1 MLVNASSDAANHVKS
16 LAIDVERTL
25 TAVGADT
32 AASILNSAREAQM
45 AFNGAADRIEKQL
58 RRYTNRLKEHKV
70 DGSAQPCADV
80 KETTSGV
87 PGVHVYAF
95 NAKKVP
101 AIRRS
106 LFVLDSLDWE
116 NGDPDAMRAASRE
129 YDRLL
134 SRVRAARTLGYATS
148 NGNGDFEITVTQTDS
163 VLVFGEAKWPDQPF
177 YYSAKVVGATGQE
190 EVRVILLMC
199 NQQLL

>member
-1 MLVNASSDAANHVKS
+1 LASLLLIPSHS
-16 LAIDVERTL
+16 ETTL
-25 TAVGADT
+25 
-32 AASILNSAREAQM
+32 L
-45 AFNGAADRIEKQL
+45 
-58 RRYTNRLKEHKV
+58 

-95 NAKKVP
+95 NAAKIP
-101 AIRRS
+101 SIRKS

-116 NGDPDAMRAASRE
+116 SGDPDAMRAASRE

-134 SRVRAARTLGYATS
+134 ASVRRAKKLGYAMS
-148 NGNGDFEITVTQTDS
+148 NGNGDFEITVQQMDS
-163 VLVFGEAKWPDQPF
+163 VLVFGEAKWPGEPF
-177 YYSAKVVGATGQE
+177 YYSSRVVGALGKD
-190 EVRVILLMC
+190 EVRVVLLMC

>member
-1 MLVNASSDAANHVKS
+1 MRLVNDLHPESGV
-16 LAIDVERTL
+16 LLR
-25 TAVGADT
+25 
-32 AASILNSAREAQM
+32 
-45 AFNGAADRIEKQL
+45 GAALLGLLSLVHPFPEKTL
-58 RRYTNRLKEHKV
+58 L

-95 NAKKVP
+95 NAKKIP

-116 NGDPDAMRAASRE
+116 NGDPDAMRAAARE

-134 SRVRAARTLGYATS
+134 SRVRAARTVGYATS
-148 NGNGDFEITVTQTDS
+148 NGNGDFEIMVTPIDS
-163 VLVFGEAKWPDQPF
+163 VLVFGEAKMPGEPF
-177 YYSAKVVGATGQE
+177 YYSSKVVGAIGQE
-190 EVRVILLMC
+190 EVRVVLLMC

>member
-1 MLVNASSDAANHVKS
+1 MRA
-16 LAIDVERTL
+16 TL
-25 TAVGADT
+25 HPEYGVFF
-32 AASILNSAREAQM
+32 R
-45 AFNGAADRIEKQL
+45 GAALLGLLSLVHPLPEKTL
-58 RRYTNRLKEHKV
+58 L

-95 NAKKVP
+95 NAKKVA
-101 AIRRS
+101 AIRKS

-134 SRVRAARTLGYATS
+134 SRVRAARTVGYATS
-148 NGNGDFEITVTQTDS
+148 NGNGDFEIMVTPIDS
-163 VLVFGEAKWPDQPF
+163 VLVFGEAKMPGEPF

-190 EVRVILLMC
+190 EVRVVLLMC

>member
-1 MLVNASSDAANHVKS
+1 MFLRGIALLGLLFLHPLPDPAN
-16 LAIDVERTL
+16 TL
-25 TAVGADT
+25 
-32 AASILNSAREAQM
+32 L
-45 AFNGAADRIEKQL
+45 
-58 RRYTNRLKEHKV
+58 

-80 KETTSGV
+80 RETTSGV

-116 NGDPDAMRAASRE
+116 NGDPAAMRSASRE

-134 SRVRAARTLGYATS
+134 AQVRRSRTLGYAMS
-148 NGNGDFEITVTQTDS
+148 NGNGDFEITVPQTDS
-163 VLVFGEAKWPDQPF
+163 VLVFGEAKLPGEPF
-177 YYSAKVVGATGQE
+177 YYSSKVVSSTGQE

>member
-1 MLVNASSDAANHVKS
+1 VHPFPAK
-16 LAIDVERTL
+16 TL
-25 TAVGADT
+25 
-32 AASILNSAREAQM
+32 L
-45 AFNGAADRIEKQL
+45 
-58 RRYTNRLKEHKV
+58 

-101 AIRRS
+101 AIRKS
-106 LFVLDSLDWE
+106 LFVLDTLEWE
-116 NGDPDAMRAASRE
+116 KGDPDVMRAAARE

-134 SRVRAARTLGYATS
+134 SQVRKARTLGYAMS
-148 NGNGDFEITVTQTDS
+148 NGNGDFEITVPQTDS
-163 VLVFGEAKWPDQPF
+163 VLVFGEAKMPGEPF

-190 EVRVILLMC
+190 EVRVVLLMC

>member
-1 MLVNASSDAANHVKS
+1 
-16 LAIDVERTL
+16 
-25 TAVGADT
+25 
-32 AASILNSAREAQM
+32 
-45 AFNGAADRIEKQL
+45 
-58 RRYTNRLKEHKV
+58 
-70 DGSAQPCADV
+70 
-80 KETTSGV
+80 V

-116 NGDPDAMRAASRE
+116 NGDPDKMRSAARE
-129 YDRLL
+129 YDRLIAQ
-134 SRVRAARTLGYATS
+134 VRRARTLGYAMS
-148 NGNGDFEITVTQTDS
+148 NGNGDFEITVPQTDS
-163 VLVFGEAKWPDQPF
+163 VLVFGEARLPGEPF
-177 YYSAKVVGATGQE
+177 YYSSKVVASTGQE

>member
-1 MLVNASSDAANHVKS
+1 LRVLRD
-16 LAIDVERTL
+16 TL
-25 TAVGADT
+25 HPESGVF
-32 AASILNSAREAQM
+32 LR
-45 AFNGAADRIEKQL
+45 GAALFGLLSLVHPLPEKTL
-58 RRYTNRLKEHKV
+58 L

-95 NAKKVP
+95 NAKKIP

-148 NGNGDFEITVTQTDS
+148 NGNGDFEITVTQMDS
-163 VLVFGEAKWPDQPF
+163 VLVFGEAKWPGEPF

-190 EVRVILLMC
+190 EVRVVLLMC

>member
-1 MLVNASSDAANHVKS
+1 VLGLLS
-16 LAIDVERTL
+16 LIHPLPEKTL
-25 TAVGADT
+25 
-32 AASILNSAREAQM
+32 L
-45 AFNGAADRIEKQL
+45 
-58 RRYTNRLKEHKV
+58 

-80 KETTSGV
+80 KETTSGI
-87 PGVHVYAF
+87 PGVHVSAF
-95 NAKKVP
+95 NAKRVP

-134 SRVRAARTLGYATS
+134 AQVRKTRTLGYAMS
-148 NGNGDFEITVTQTDS
+148 NGNGDFEITVPQTDS

-177 YYSAKVVGATGQE
+177 YYSAKVVASTGQE
-190 EVRVILLMC
+190 EVRVVLLMC

>member
-1 MLVNASSDAANHVKS
+1 MFFRGVALLGLLSLVHPVPAT
-16 LAIDVERTL
+16 TL
-25 TAVGADT
+25 
-32 AASILNSAREAQM
+32 L
-45 AFNGAADRIEKQL
+45 
-58 RRYTNRLKEHKV
+58 

-95 NAKKVP
+95 NAKKVA

-106 LFVLDSLDWE
+106 LYVLDSLDWE

-134 SRVRAARTLGYATS
+134 SRVRNARALGYATS
-148 NGNGDFEITVTQTDS
+148 NGNGDFEITVPQTDS
-163 VLVFGEAKWPDQPF
+163 VLVFGEAKWPGDPF
-177 YYSAKVVGATGQE
+177 YYSAKVVGATGQD
-190 EVRVILLMC
+190 EVRVVLLMC